1 MSFAIGSMWYETE
14 MAHVGQWVVP
24 LPELIQQK
32 QKFKAKIKEKLHQ
45 ILVKQQDIFYLV
57 PLQ

>member
-1 MSFAIGSMWYETE
+1 MWYEIE

-32 QKFKAKIKEKLHQ
+32 QKFKAKIKEKLYQ

>member
-1 MSFAIGSMWYETE
+1 MWYETE

-32 QKFKAKIKEKLHQ
+32 QKFKAKIKEKLYQ